1 MLVSGVEHNDS
12 ISVYNKSITTTHN
25 WTSLMAQLLKNPPAM
40 RKIWV
45 QYLGWEDLLEKGT
58 PVFWPGEFHGQ
69 RSLAG
74 YTVDGVAKRQT
85 GLSNFH
91 FHHTTPHRVTNVF
104 LLIRTLKIYFL
115 SNFLLLSCCTLHSHD
130 IYFIIRRMQA
140 IFIINC
146 FGYLKTFK

>member
-25 WTSLMAQLLKNPPAM
+25 WTSLVAQLLKNPPAM
-40 RKIWV
+40 WKTWV

-74 YTVDGVAKRQT
+74 YTVHGVAKGRT
-85 GLSNFH
+85 RLSNFH
-91 FHHTTPHRVTNVF
+91 FHHTELQMFF
-104 LLIRTLKIYFL
+104 LVIRTLKIYFL
-115 SNFLLLSCCTLHSHD
+115 SNFLLLPCCTLHSHD